1 MMAAAARRR
10 GRPPQQRSAA
20 PPPES
25 RRNLRPRRRR
35 LLLNDHY
42 GFSSS
47 SEEEGE
53 KEKEEVEEER
63 GRGEQGRRR
72 RKLKLVLKLPHFSP
86 AKREAASPPPPP
98 APPSP
103 APPRSS
109 RPRRAAERR
118 VSESSSSSPPS
129 ASSSSYVEDEDDDE
143 EEEGKCEEE
152 EEEEEEE
159 IKPLKKR
166 RIDRCHDRIGSER
179 SRHREIEKKS
189 NVVRRSNG
197 SISGSGN
204 PLPERKTLE
213 AILDKLQKKD
223 TYGVFAEP
231 VDPEELPDYHDVID
245 HPMDFGTIR
254 KKLARN
260 LYRSFEQFED
270 DVFLICNNAM
280 QYNAPDTIYFRQ
292 ARSIQDMARNKFQE
306 LRDDNLCTGKKLRDN
321 GLCTGKKLRD
331 DGLCTGKKL
340 RDDGLCI
347 EKKLRDDDLS
357 TKNEWKD
364 QARVKVESLEKQQQV
379 EKGFCR
385 NQQEPHVS
393 DISSAATLASV
404 GEAYTGL
411 STAQA
416 NDVEPSMVVDK
427 SVDNSSSLG
436 ESKSEKFDELPAR
449 SSPSKPVRLPLV
461 VDENRRATYYTSD
474 EQPKIERDSIF
485 DVLAGEPRQLVAV
498 ELHLEYSYAR
508 SLARF
513 AATLGPIAWKIASER
528 IEKVLPSGVKFGP
541 GWVGEYE
548 PLPTAIIS
556 LENHSQV
563 AKKTKESENRPK
575 AVAISGLSRNIN
587 GPKSRAISKTTNRV
601 SNSKEERNNDGNT
614 AKPKQRLFSV
624 IAEPQTRSNG
634 IMLQPKKEQECFTS
648 SLSSPV
654 DTVLRRPEH
663 PEGAASRVSDTVP
676 FLKANGQPKLYI
688 NQPDGVSPHTRSS
701 HIGINLGGSS
711 GGKFSRK
718 SDTNQPSNDLGFI
731 SKHPQRMAV
740 GNFLSHSSQ
749 QHHDKGPAKLVGFSG
764 PKFSQPGNSKSFIN
778 TSEKLNSSLRSTVR
792 ENHQWMS
799 AVSPSGIRPSADS
812 LSFLNSQVRPTFY
825 SNPAARNVVQFMK
838 QPVQG
843 VSEEPH
849 VHNRGLVIFPQLIP
863 TEIPRSNGCS
873 QEKKN
878 KDTLPPDLNISFPIQ
893 GSPVR
898 QSSGIHLDAQQP
910 DLALQL

>member
-1 MMAAAARRR
+1 MAAAARRR

-197 SISGSGN
+197 SISGSGT
-204 PLPERKTLE
+204 PLPERKMLE

-340 RDDGLCI
+340 TDDGLCI
-347 EKKLRDDDLS
+347 EKKRRDDDLS

-364 QARVKVESLEKQQQV
+364 EARVKVESLEKQQV

-498 ELHLEYSYAR
+498 ELHMEYSYAR

-556 LENHSQV
+556 LENHSKLLKRQKK
-563 AKKTKESENRPK
+563 AKIDQKQLLL
-575 AVAISGLSRNIN
+575 V
-587 GPKSRAISKTTNRV
+587 
-601 SNSKEERNNDGNT
+601 
-614 AKPKQRLFSV
+614 PKQRLFSV

-740 GNFLSHSSQ
+740 DL
-749 QHHDKGPAKLVGFSG
+749 
-764 PKFSQPGNSKSFIN
+764 
-778 TSEKLNSSLRSTVR
+778 
-792 ENHQWMS
+792 M
-799 AVSPSGIRPSADS
+799 
-812 LSFLNSQVRPTFY
+812 
-825 SNPAARNVVQFMK
+825 VV
-838 QPVQG
+838 
-843 VSEEPH
+843 
-849 VHNRGLVIFPQLIP
+849 
-863 TEIPRSNGCS
+863 S